1 MRPALLLL
9 VVLTCLAPNRA
20 AVAQSAPQQGRPYY
34 IEYRGRGGGVL
45 GHAYITY
52 GRLDGRGRPAETRYA
67 GFYPRD
73 DYEEA
78 LMTFGPLVAAPA
90 YVGVDKKDRVTPP
103 NAVYRRNLT
112 AREYAAFAVRAAADA
127 DEQAHLASGLQ
138 QLQRFRRTG
147 RERNGARDP
156 ARVGSAE
163 FLHQRAARA
172 ERALAVSEPRRHD
185 SDGQA
190 SNARRRELRAA

>member
-9 VVLTCLAPNRA
+9 AALTCLAPNRA

-34 IEYRGRGGGVL
+34 IEYRGRTGGVL

-90 YVGVDKKDRVTPP
+90 YIGVDKKDRVTPP
-103 NAVYRRNLT
+103 SAVYRRNLT
-112 AREYAAFAVRAAADA
+112 AREYAHLQFVLR
-127 DEQAHLASGLQ
+127 QMRMSRLIWHLAFNNCNDFVGQVAKEMGLVIPPAWDPPN
-138 QLQRFRRTG
+138 LYI
-147 RERNGARDP
+147 NG
-156 ARVGSAE
+156 
-163 FLHQRAARA
+163 L
-172 ERALAVSEPRRHD
+172 RALNGPSP
-185 SDGQA
+185 
-190 SNARRRELRAA
+190 